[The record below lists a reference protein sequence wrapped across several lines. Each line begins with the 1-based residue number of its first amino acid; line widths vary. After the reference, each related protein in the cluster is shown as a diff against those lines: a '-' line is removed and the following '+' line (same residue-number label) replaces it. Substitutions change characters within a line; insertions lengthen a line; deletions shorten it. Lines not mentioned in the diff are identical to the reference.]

1 MDETTPKVKA
11 RKSRSSSDFRGSKRR
26 KIIAIGAMVVGLIM
40 LVVGVTILVLNLAK
54 MNQAADGDYLVSAG
68 DWVLEGEE
76 GVVWDFT
83 EVGKGKLTTNGH
95 LNDYDFIWAIEDGK
109 LLIETDWLYTLENE
123 YEYDLDQGAGVLTLT
138 AGDETYQFT
147 TQ

>member
-1 MDETTPKVKA
+1 MEEKEIRT
-11 RKSRSSSDFRGSKRR
+11 KSNKNPEKKK
-26 KIIAIGAMVVGLIM
+26 KIISIGVLIVGLIM
-40 LVVGVTILVLNLAK
+40 LIVGVAFLVLNLMK

-76 GVVWDFT
+76 GVIWDFT

-95 LNDYDFIWAIEDGK
+95 LNDYDFSWAIEDGK

-123 YEYDLDQGAGVLTLT
+123 YEYSLDQGAGVLTLT
-138 AGDETYQFT
+138 ADDATYKFT
-147 TQ
+147 AQ